1 LMIWRTDEAVGNWRQ
16 QLVPGKSWVL
26 VDVVGHVSELTVDAS
41 GYADIPISASPVYAL
56 SRDVYERLT
65 RN

>member
-26 VDVVGHVSELTVDAS
+26 VDVVGRIQDLTVDAS
-41 GYADIPISASPVYAL
+41 GYADISVSASPVYVL
-56 SRDVYERLT
+56 SRAEYERLT
-65 RN
+65 RY